1 MSSAGVVNT
10 NWVVFIP
17 EHYVPCVH
25 PCVQSRGLNRHR
37 EPGMSLVSYV
47 LAGVVVQPSH
57 DDRDRRVRGPPFRHG
72 ISISIG
78 ISILN
83 LDALVQFDLV
93 LFFCIFK
100 TTFLMFTS
108 SFCVCNVYRPPVLWG
123 CAAGPLLIAVWF
135 TINQHGN
142 SVMQG
147 LCSVLLVCFSNSRP
161 SWFCICCYC
170 PLFSDWSIQL
180 HSEVF

>member
-93 LFFCIFK
+93 LSFCIFK
-100 TTFLMFTS
+100 TTFWCSLLPF
-108 SFCVCNVYRPPVLWG
+108 VYVMCIDHQYYEDVQQVLY
-123 CAAGPLLIAVWF
+123 LL
-135 TINQHGN
+135 
-142 SVMQG
+142 
-147 LCSVLLVCFSNSRP
+147 LCDLL
-161 SWFCICCYC
+161 
-170 PLFSDWSIQL
+170 
-180 HSEVF
+180 